1 LFKRFAAPVAFKDGE
16 SDADQG
22 LIEAVVST
30 FGVLD
35 ADREI
40 VMASA
45 FTDGQALPMVWAHDW
60 ARPIGKGIISVQPD
74 RAVFSGRLFL
84 DTTAGLDAFRTMK
97 AMGDLQQFS
106 WGFGVKRADFV
117 EQDGEQV
124 RRILETEAYEVSPV
138 LVGSNP
144 QTGILAIKSSDAK
157 YMGGG
162 DAPDGSYEALSQDLE
177 AAFRAQR
184 IPAGTDG
191 WCYVLATWGTHFI
204 ACLTLSMSDEMTYW
218 DVPYVLS
225 ADGAVTLGQAT
236 EVDEVTT
243 FVPAKAYDQHAARV
257 ESDVRG
263 FLERSRAGSATRA
276 KEGRA
281 ISTARR
287 ERMATVSGSLR
298 TAADE
303 IDAMLTETAPPEPA
317 KAIDVGHEL
326 AAFLAF
332 EARRNGVGLTTAGA

>member
-1 LFKRFAAPVAFKDGE
+1 MR
-16 SDADQG
+16 Q
-22 LIEAVVST
+22 
-30 FGVLD
+30 
-35 ADREI
+35 
-40 VMASA
+40 
-45 FTDGQALPMVWAHDW
+45 
-60 ARPIGKGIISVQPD
+60 
-74 RAVFSGRLFL
+74 
-84 DTTAGLDAFRTMK
+84 
-97 AMGDLQQFS
+97 MGDLQQFS
-106 WGFGVKRADFV
+106 WGFRVTKADFV

-124 RRILETEAYEVSPV
+124 RRILETEAYEVSAV

-144 QTGILAIKSSDAK
+144 QTGLLAIKGDAK

-162 DAPDGSYEALSQDLE
+162 DSPDGSYEALSEDLA

-191 WCYVLATWGTHFI
+191 WCYVLATWATHFI

-218 DVPYVLS
+218 DVPYVVS
-225 ADGAVTLGQAT
+225 PDGTVTLGTAT

-257 ESDVRG
+257 ESSVRG

-287 ERMATVSGSLR
+287 GRMATVSGSLR

-303 IDAMLTETAPPEPA
+303 IDAMLEETAPPEPPQKEA
-317 KAIDVGHEL
+317 SDIGREY

-332 EARRNGVGLTTAGA
+332 EARRNGVAVGA